1 MKKIPDINPKI
12 LTWLAFVVAV
22 ALMFYLRPGDDENRY
37 IYETNRPWNYNLL
50 TAPFDIPVHH
60 DTVASMAIRDSL
72 EATFEPVYARD
83 AARESQI
90 LAKSATR
97 LLQINTPVSAAQ
109 RSRLLAKLRNVYQT
123 GIIDKDDLPKHPD
136 DTPVTSIRIL
146 SDDEAVSHSV
156 NDFLTPREAYE
167 RLDSLISDNA
177 LHNAMITA
185 RISELME
192 PNLVIDSLTTK
203 RFREEAYAT
212 ALAPIGV
219 IQHGERII
227 NRGDIVT
234 PQIFTILNTYEQMM
248 AERGASDNTGSLYP
262 ALGTLAFIILI
273 LGTMMAFIYFFR
285 RDYYN
290 RLPVMLMLLSL
301 VTLFTLLSY
310 GMNEWLSYGL
320 YIVPLAIVPVVTLVF
335 LDSRTAFFAGLITVL
350 LCSPVSQ
357 NRWEFMIL
365 QIVASLAAV
374 VSIRELSKRS
384 QLIRTS
390 AIVFLCYVITYAA
403 MELMT
408 LGTYNSTV
416 PRMIGALA
424 INAVLISFAYFIIF
438 LIEKVFGYTS
448 RVTLV
453 ELADINHPLLREL
466 SEECPGTF
474 NHSMA
479 VSNLASAAAA
489 KIGANVQLVRTGAL
503 YHDIG
508 KVSNPAFFT
517 ENQHGVNPH
526 DSLDPLSS
534 ARIVISHVPIG
545 LRKAEQ
551 AKLPRSIRDFISQ
564 HHGKG
569 KARYFYTTYCNQHPD
584 EEVDPAPFTYPGPNP
599 LTREASVLMMADSVE
614 AASRSLVDHSE
625 KAIVALVNK
634 IIDGQIAEGLHND
647 SPLSF
652 RDVNIIKKEFVSRL
666 RTMYHS
672 RISYP
677 ESITKAPEESQAAT
691 PPASGEKD

>member
-1 MKKIPDINPKI
+1 MRKIPDINPKVLI
-12 LTWLAFVVAV
+12 WLSFLAAV
-22 ALMFYLRPGDDENRY
+22 ALMFYLRPGNDENRY
-37 IYETNRPWNYNLL
+37 IYEINRPWNYNLL

-60 DTVASMAIRDSL
+60 DTITSVAIRDSL
-72 EATFEPVYARD
+72 EAGFEPVYARD

-109 RSRLLAKLRNVYQT
+109 RSQLLAKLRNVYQT
-123 GIIDKDDLPKHPD
+123 GIIDKEDLPKRPD
-136 DTPVTSIRIL
+136 GSPVTSIRIL
-146 SDDEAVSHSV
+146 TDDEAVSHSV
-156 NDFLTPREAYE
+156 TDFLTPREAYE
-167 RLDSLISDNA
+167 RLDSLVSDDA
-177 LHNAMITA
+177 LHNAIITA

-192 PNLVIDSLTTK
+192 PNLIIDSLTTK

-248 AERGASDNTGSLYP
+248 AERGAADNTGSLYP
-262 ALGTLAFIILI
+262 ALGTLAFLIII
-273 LGTMMAFIYFFR
+273 LGTLMAYIYFFR

-301 VTLFTLLSY
+301 VTLFTLLAY
-310 GMNEWLSYGL
+310 GMNEWLTYGL
-320 YIVPLAIVPVVTLVF
+320 FIVPLAIVPVVTLVF
-335 LDSRTAFFAGLITVL
+335 LDSRTAFITGLITVL

-390 AIVFLCYVITYAA
+390 AIVFLCYVVTYAA

-416 PRMIGALA
+416 PRMIAAMA

-474 NHSMA
+474 NHSMS

-551 AKLPRSIRDFISQ
+551 AKLPRSIRDFIAQ

-569 KARYFYTTYCNQHPD
+569 KARYFYTTYCNRHPD
-584 EEVDPAPFTYPGPNP
+584 EDVDPAPFTYPGPNP
-599 LTREASVLMMADSVE
+599 LSREASVLMMADAVE
-614 AASRSLVDHSE
+614 AASRSLDDHSE
-625 KAIVALVNK
+625 KSIVGLVNK
-634 IIDGQIAEGLHND
+634 IIDSQISEGLHND

-652 RDVNIIKKEFVSRL
+652 RDVSIIKKEFISRL

-677 ESITKAPEESQAAT
+677 ESIRKPADEEVTAIP
-691 PPASGEKD
+691 PPADGKE

>member
-1 MKKIPDINPKI
+1 MRKIPDINPKVLI
-12 LTWLAFVVAV
+12 WLSFLGAV
-22 ALMFYLRPGDDENRY
+22 ALMFYLRPGNDENRY
-37 IYETNRPWNYNLL
+37 IYEINRPWNYNLL

-60 DTVASMAIRDSL
+60 DTVTSVAIRDSL
-72 EATFEPVYARD
+72 EAGFEPVYARD

-97 LLQINTPVSAAQ
+97 LLQISTPVSAAQ
-109 RSRLLAKLRNVYQT
+109 RSQLLAKLRNVYQT
-123 GIIDKDDLPKHPD
+123 GIVDKEDLPKRPD
-136 DTPVTSIRIL
+136 GSPVTSIRIL
-146 SDDEAVSHSV
+146 TDDEAVSHPV
-156 NDFLTPREAYE
+156 TDFLTPREAYE
-167 RLDSLISDNA
+167 RLDSLVSDDA
-177 LHNAMITA
+177 LHNAIITA

-248 AERGASDNTGSLYP
+248 AERGAADNTGSLYP
-262 ALGTLAFIILI
+262 ALGTLAFLIII
-273 LGTMMAFIYFFR
+273 LGTLMAYIYFFR

-301 VTLFTLLSY
+301 VTLFTLLAY
-310 GMNEWLSYGL
+310 GMNEWLTYGL
-320 YIVPLAIVPVVTLVF
+320 FIVPLAIVPVVTLVF
-335 LDSRTAFFAGLITVL
+335 LDSRTAFITGLITVL

-390 AIVFLCYVITYAA
+390 AIVFLCYVVTYAA

-416 PRMIGALA
+416 PRMIAAMA

-551 AKLPRSIRDFISQ
+551 AKLPRSIRDFIAQ

-569 KARYFYTTYCNQHPD
+569 KARYFYTTYCNRHPD
-584 EEVDPAPFTYPGPNP
+584 EDVDPAPFTYPGPNP
-599 LTREASVLMMADSVE
+599 LTREASVLMMADAVE
-614 AASRSLVDHSE
+614 AASRSLDDHSE
-625 KAIVALVNK
+625 KSIVGLVNK
-634 IIDGQIAEGLHND
+634 IIDSQISEGLHND

-652 RDVNIIKKEFVSRL
+652 RDVSIIKKEFISRL

-677 ESITKAPEESQAAT
+677 ESIRKPADEEVTAT
-691 PPASGEKD
+691 PSPADGKE

>member
-1 MKKIPDINPKI
+1 MRKIPDINPKVLI
-12 LTWLAFVVAV
+12 WLSFLAAV
-22 ALMFYLRPGDDENRY
+22 ALMFYLRPGNDENRY
-37 IYETNRPWNYNLL
+37 IYEINRPWNYNLL

-60 DTVASMAIRDSL
+60 DTVTSVAIRDSL
-72 EATFEPVYARD
+72 EAGFEPVYARD

-97 LLQINTPVSAAQ
+97 LLQINTPVTAAQ
-109 RSRLLAKLRNVYQT
+109 RSQLLAKLRNVYQT
-123 GIIDKDDLPKHPD
+123 GIVDKEDLPKRPD
-136 DTPVTSIRIL
+136 GSPVTSIRIL
-146 SDDEAVSHSV
+146 ADDEAVSHPV
-156 NDFLTPREAYE
+156 TDFLTPREAYE
-167 RLDSLISDNA
+167 RLDSLVSDDA
-177 LHNAMITA
+177 LHNAIITA

-248 AERGASDNTGSLYP
+248 AERGAADNTGSLYP
-262 ALGTLAFIILI
+262 ALGTLAFLIII
-273 LGTMMAFIYFFR
+273 LGTLMAYIYFFR

-301 VTLFTLLSY
+301 VTLFTLLAY
-310 GMNEWLSYGL
+310 GMNEWLTYGL
-320 YIVPLAIVPVVTLVF
+320 FIVPLAIVPVVTLVF
-335 LDSRTAFFAGLITVL
+335 LDSRTAFITGLITVL

-390 AIVFLCYVITYAA
+390 AIVFLCYVVTYAA

-416 PRMIGALA
+416 PRMIAAMA

-551 AKLPRSIRDFISQ
+551 AKLPRSIRDFIAQ

-569 KARYFYTTYCNQHPD
+569 KARYFYTTYCNRHPD
-584 EEVDPAPFTYPGPNP
+584 EDVDPAPFTYPGPNP
-599 LTREASVLMMADSVE
+599 LTREASVLMMADAVE
-614 AASRSLVDHSE
+614 AASRSLDDHSE
-625 KAIVALVNK
+625 KSIVGLVNK
-634 IIDGQIAEGLHND
+634 IIDSQISEGLHND

-652 RDVNIIKKEFVSRL
+652 RDVSIIKKEFISRL

-677 ESITKAPEESQAAT
+677 ESIRKPADEEVTAT
-691 PPASGEKD
+691 PPPADGKE

>member
-1 MKKIPDINPKI
+1 MRKIPDINPKVLI
-12 LTWLAFVVAV
+12 WLSFLAAV
-22 ALMFYLRPGDDENRY
+22 ALMFYLRPGNDENRY
-37 IYETNRPWNYNLL
+37 IYEINRPWNYNLL

-60 DTVASMAIRDSL
+60 DTVTSVAIRDSL
-72 EATFEPVYARD
+72 EAGFEPVYARD

-109 RSRLLAKLRNVYQT
+109 RSQLLAKLRNVYQT
-123 GIIDKDDLPKHPD
+123 GIVDKEDLPKRPD
-136 DTPVTSIRIL
+136 GSPVTSIRIL
-146 SDDEAVSHSV
+146 TDDEAVSHPV
-156 NDFLTPREAYE
+156 TDFLTPREAYE
-167 RLDSLISDNA
+167 RLDSLVSDDA
-177 LHNAMITA
+177 LHNAIITA

-248 AERGASDNTGSLYP
+248 AERGAADNTGSLYP
-262 ALGTLAFIILI
+262 ALGTLAFLIII
-273 LGTMMAFIYFFR
+273 LGTLMAYIYFFR

-301 VTLFTLLSY
+301 VTLFTLLAY
-310 GMNEWLSYGL
+310 GMNEWLTYGL
-320 YIVPLAIVPVVTLVF
+320 FIVPLAIVPVVTLVF
-335 LDSRTAFFAGLITVL
+335 LDSRTAFITGLITVL

-390 AIVFLCYVITYAA
+390 AIVFLCYVVTYAA

-416 PRMIGALA
+416 PRMIAAMA

-551 AKLPRSIRDFISQ
+551 AKLPRSIRDFIAQ

-569 KARYFYTTYCNQHPD
+569 KARYFYTTYCNRHPD
-584 EEVDPAPFTYPGPNP
+584 EDVDPAPFTYPGPNP
-599 LTREASVLMMADSVE
+599 LTREASVLMMADAVE
-614 AASRSLVDHSE
+614 AASRSLDDHSE
-625 KAIVALVNK
+625 KSIVGLVNK
-634 IIDGQIAEGLHND
+634 IIDSQISEGLHND

-652 RDVNIIKKEFVSRL
+652 RDVSIIKKEFISRL

-677 ESITKAPEESQAAT
+677 ESIRKPADEEVTAT
-691 PPASGEKD
+691 PPPADGKE